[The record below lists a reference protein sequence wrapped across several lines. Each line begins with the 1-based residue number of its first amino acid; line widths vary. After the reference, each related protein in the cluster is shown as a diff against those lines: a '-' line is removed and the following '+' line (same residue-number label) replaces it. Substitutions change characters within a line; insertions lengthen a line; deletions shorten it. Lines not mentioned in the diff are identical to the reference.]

1 MTTSWSPSS
10 LDVESAGPIRC
21 DQCQQATSPTAR
33 FCPQCGAAL
42 RAVPATVAAPRDV
55 RKTVTVIFCD
65 VVEFTSLGERL
76 DAESVRRV
84 MTLYFDEMRQVV
96 ERHGGTVEK
105 FIGDAVMAVF
115 GVPKLHEDDALRAV
129 RAAHEMRAAL
139 HDLNEEVSA
148 GWGISI
154 ENRIGV
160 NTGEVVASE
169 AVGDQ
174 RLVTGDVINVA
185 ARLEQHAGPGEIL
198 LGETTY
204 RVVRDAITAEPVTP
218 FAAKGKSRTLLAW
231 QLHDVMPDA
240 PWLLRHLDS
249 PIIGRRDDLATLEQS
264 FAQCQAPASR
274 LVSIV
279 APAGLGKSRLTR

>member
-1 MTTSWSPSS
+1 MTTSWSPSGPEG
-10 LDVESAGPIRC
+10 ESAAAIRC

-129 RAAHEMRAAL
+129 TAAVELR
-139 HDLNEEVSA
+139 DRIDGLNEE
-148 GWGISI
+148 
-154 ENRIGV
+154 
-160 NTGEVVASE
+160 
-169 AVGDQ
+169 
-174 RLVTGDVINVA
+174 
-185 ARLEQHAGPGEIL
+185 
-198 LGETTY
+198 
-204 RVVRDAITAEPVTP
+204 
-218 FAAKGKSRTLLAW
+218 F
-231 QLHDVMPDA
+231 
-240 PWLLRHLDS
+240 LRAY
-249 PIIGRRDDLATLEQS
+249 GT
-264 FAQCQAPASR
+264 
-274 LVSIV
+274 
-279 APAGLGKSRLTR
+279 